1 LKSKQEL
8 ELGKG
13 DSEQRKER
21 EARQEGGGAGHF
33 SNTGWLTA
41 ILSTSHKGKSVPTK
55 MTSVAGSSQS

>member
-33 SNTGWLTA
+33 SNTGWL
-41 ILSTSHKGKSVPTK
+41 STSHKGKSVPTK